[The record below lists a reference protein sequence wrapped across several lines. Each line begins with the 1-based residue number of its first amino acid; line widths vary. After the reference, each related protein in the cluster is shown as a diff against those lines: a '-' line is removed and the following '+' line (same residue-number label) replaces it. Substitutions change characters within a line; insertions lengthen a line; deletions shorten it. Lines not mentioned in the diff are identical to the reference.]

1 MGKLDGKLCIVTGAA
16 QGIGKGIA
24 TEMAKQGGKIVLWD
38 MKEDAVMKAAA
49 ELKETGATVWPI
61 AGDVSDPKFVEDT
74 FQKIESEYGPIDVLV
89 NNAGITRTAML
100 LKMTDEQWHDVIRVN
115 LTALFYT
122 TRAAARLM
130 KERKSGSIV
139 NVSSGAGQ
147 KGTIGQVNYASA
159 KAGVIG
165 MTKATALE
173 MARYNV
179 RCNCV
184 APGVIET
191 EMTTKILTDPKLA
204 PQYLASIPLG
214 RVGKPYDIG
223 AAIAFL
229 ASDESNFMT
238 GQVLGVN
245 GGAIMM

>member
-1 MGKLDGKLCIVTGAA
+1 MGKLDGKVSIVTGAA

-24 TEMAKQGGKIVLWD
+24 LELAAQGAKVVLWD
-38 MKEDAVMKAAA
+38 LMDDAVDRAAA
-49 ELKETGATVWPI
+49 DLRERGATVMAV
-61 AGDVSDPKFVEDT
+61 AGDVSDPATVERV
-74 FQKIESEYGPIDVLV
+74 FAQVESEFGPIEVLV

-100 LKMTDEQWHDVIRVN
+100 LKMTDEQWHDVLRVN

-130 KERKSGSIV
+130 TSRSRGSIV

-173 MARYNV
+173 LARYNV

-204 PQYLASIPLG
+204 PGYLAGIPLK
-214 RVGKPYDIG
+214 RVGQPYDIA

-229 ASDESNFMT
+229 ASDEASFIT
-238 GQVLGVN
+238 GQILGVN
-245 GGAIMM
+245 GGGYM

>member
-1 MGKLDGKLCIVTGAA
+1 MGKLDGKIAIVTGAA

-24 TEMAKQGGKIVLWD
+24 KELAAQGAKVVLWD
-38 MKEDAVMKAAA
+38 LKEDLVRAAA
-49 ELKETGATVWPI
+49 ADLKEGGATAMAI
-61 AGDVSDPKFVEDT
+61 AADVSEGPAVEKV
-74 FQKIESEYGPIDVLV
+74 FAQVESEFGPIDVLV

-130 KERKSGSIV
+130 KERGHGAIV

-173 MARYNV
+173 LARYNI

-191 EMTTKILTDPKLA
+191 EMTTTILTDPKLA
-204 PQYLASIPLG
+204 PGYLAGIPLG
-214 RVGKPYDIG
+214 RVGKPYDI
-223 AAIAFL
+223 ATAIAFL
-229 ASDESNFMT
+229 ASDEASFMT